1 MAMEILTAI
10 IPTIIDY
17 TIGPVARQVG
27 YIIFY
32 KSNLEDLKSKLED
45 FDSVKQGMKHKVD
58 EVGRKVNHEVKAD
71 VKKWLSDAENTTR
84 KADALLHDAGRAKTK
99 CLIICPNLIYYHQR
113 SRKSTKL
120 VEKIEAHK
128 NKEFGI
134 ISYEVP
140 VEDVSAI
147 ASDEYMAFESRIS
160 MVKDIITELE
170 KPDINRIGVYG
181 LGGVGKT
188 TLAKE
193 VYREAVKDKLF
204 DDVVIILNVKE
215 KKDNEEIQKEIA
227 KKLRMDADESQ
238 DKGTRANLLRARIKD
253 GKTLVIL
260 DDVLERIDFEAVGLV
275 GVPNC
280 NLLLTSRER
289 KVLFYDMRMQN
300 NFELGFLTEK
310 ESWILFEK
318 MAGDVVKDNRILK
331 EATQLAKK
339 CGGLPVLVVA
349 VASALRESSL
359 EEWKDALRSFKR
371 FDKKELNEKALLALK
386 WSYEQLEDQELKQL
400 FLLCGS
406 SSSLLSDL
414 LKYSMGLGLIK
425 NVETVEEARTS
436 LNGMVKKLKN
446 SCLLQD
452 SYDDDTVRM
461 HELVRDIAVRIA
473 TDDQKAFSR
482 AYGDEVK
489 QWPTEDFLE
498 KCTRMSLR
506 SCKIPRLPGVP
517 WECPEL
523 KLLILEN
530 GNIGDSQE
538 IPSNFFEGMKEL
550 KVLDVTR
557 FSIQSLP
564 PSLQSLKHLHTLCL
578 DQCEL
583 VDITLVGQ
591 LTNLKILSLLKSKI
605 KELPKEIG
613 QLSWLQLLD
622 LTGCSELVMIAPG
635 VISSL
640 TRLEDLR
647 MGIKSFK
654 QWEGE
659 GPTSGGSNA
668 TVSELKHLA
677 ELTAL
682 DIHVPDANLVPAN
695 LFSDKLERYTILI
708 GDCWEYPDT
717 YGISSNMLKLKLA
730 RRNQFDRGI
739 KLLVKKCE
747 QLYLDGKESGNIIS
761 FLFDSDAVKQLKCL
775 HVQNN
780 DEVTYVI
787 NSISWSYSHN
797 AFPSLES
804 LFLEDLVRLESVC
817 YGQLEGEP
825 FQKLKSLT
833 LRNLPKLIGFSSK
846 GKQLTTDTEADE
858 IVLEDEVG
866 GPPKLFSN
874 EKVMMPNLT
883 TLTVHQCDSLR
894 FLFSSSM
901 AKCLGQ
907 LKNLKISNC
916 QIMEEIVG
924 NEENT
929 DDMFDKLSRLEL
941 QHLPNLARF
950 SSGSYIKFPSLVY
963 LNLDDC
969 TKLETFIF
977 DAKSENITTNKEER
991 DIELFDEKVG
1001 FPSLEALYMW
1011 DLPKLKTIFHNQLHS
1026 DSFGKLRIMD
1036 VCRCH
1041 SLINIFGPSI
1051 MGRLNALETLK
1062 IKQCQS
1068 LQVVYNTSS
1077 TTQLN
1082 RFECPNLD
1090 SVWIDSCESLK
1101 NVFPTSVAKDLK
1113 QLNQFSIKNCG
1124 LMEEIVVREE
1134 GPQIAYEGFEFP
1146 KVTGMEFVNLPQ
1158 LRRFYPGLHVSN
1170 WPSLN
1175 ILNFK
1180 KCGGVEIFAAEFST
1194 YQDKLP
1200 TEQPFFLIEKGKPFL
1215 NLEYLALDENME
1227 IWYEPYGPLLTDLL
1241 SKVKLIYF
1249 ATSHPKSDVFF
1260 ETLQNIEHLHV
1271 LSAPW
1276 KELFDHDHQGSSRGE
1291 THEVETLPRVKTLWL
1306 VDMPELIHLG
1316 MENSR
1321 QGGPV
1326 FPNLEIL
1333 SVHKCGRLENLAST
1347 LISFRNLTA
1356 FTIADCQGL
1365 QYLIPYSVAK
1375 NLQQL
1380 KELEVASCQRM
1391 VEIVASNEDDPENE
1405 ITFNGLQHLKLS
1417 LLPSLQGFCTGNCI
1431 VKVPSLGTLDVEYCP
1446 LIELKISPDGLLQS
1460 DPRPERLQIAEET
1473 DDVPMLS
1480 DSEESDPNQTE
1491 QLMIADSNVNVTIA

>member
-1 MAMEILTAI
+1 MEIITTI

-17 TIGPVARQVG
+17 TVRPLARQVS
-27 YIIFY
+27 YVIFY
-32 KSNLEDLKSKLED
+32 KSNLKDLRSTLKN
-45 FDSVKQGMKHKVD
+45 FDAAKQRMNHAVEEVK
-58 EVGRKVNHEVKAD
+58 RKVNQKVEACVRNWQTEAD
-71 VKKWLSDAENTTR
+71 EISREAE
-84 KADALLHDAGRAKTK
+84 ALLDDEGHAKTK
-99 CLIICPNLIYYHQR
+99 CLYICPNLISYHQL

-120 VEKIEAHK
+120 VRKIEEHENK
-128 NKEFGI
+128 KEFAS
-134 ISYEVP
+134 ISYNAA
-140 VEDVSAI
+140 VEDISAI
-147 ASDEYMAFESRIS
+147 ASDEYMAFESRTS
-160 MVKDIITELE
+160 MVKDIITELK
-170 KPDINRIGVYG
+170 KPDINKIGVYG

-188 TLAKE
+188 TLAQE
-193 VYREAVKDKLF
+193 VYREAMEEKLF

-215 KKDNEEIQKEIA
+215 KKDNEKIQKAITE
-227 KKLRMDADESQ
+227 KLGMDVDESE
-238 DKGTRANLLRARIKD
+238 DMGKRANLLRTRIKE

-260 DDVLERIDFEAVGLV
+260 DDVLERINFEAVGLV
-275 GVPNC
+275 GVPHC
-280 NLLLTSRER
+280 KLLLTSRER
-289 KVLFYDMRMQN
+289 NVLFYDMHTQKD
-300 NFELGFLTEK
+300 FQLGFLTEN
-310 ESWILFEK
+310 ESWSLFEK
-318 MAGDVVKDNRILK
+318 MAGNVIKDNRILK

-349 VASALRESSL
+349 VASALRESGL

-371 FDKKELNEKALLALK
+371 FDKKEMNEKAFLGLK

-436 LNGMVKKLKN
+436 LNVMVKKLKN

-461 HELVRDIAVRIA
+461 HELVRDVAVRIS

-489 QWPTEDFLE
+489 EWPTEDFLK
-498 KCTRMSLR
+498 KCTRMSLHY
-506 SCKIPRLPGVP
+506 CKIPRLPEVP

-523 KLLILEN
+523 KLLVLEN
-530 GNIGDSQE
+530 DDIGHSQE
-538 IPSNFFEGMKEL
+538 IPRNFFEGMKEL
-550 KVLDVTR
+550 KVLNVTR

-564 PSLQSLKHLHTLCL
+564 PSLESLKHLHTLCL

-583 VDITLVGQ
+583 VNITLVGQ
-591 LTNLKILSLLKSKI
+591 LTNLKILSLIHSKI

-613 QLSWLQLLD
+613 QLTRLQVLD
-622 LTGCSELVMIAPG
+622 LTGCSELVLISPG

-659 GPTSGGSNA
+659 CPTSGGSNA

-682 DIHVPDANLVPAN
+682 DIHVPDANLLPAN
-695 LFSDKLERYTILI
+695 LFSDKLERYSILI
-708 GDCWEYPDT
+708 GDCWENPYR
-717 YGISSNMLKLKLA
+717 YGTSSNMLKLKLT

-739 KLLVKKCE
+739 KLLVKRCE

-780 DEVTYVI
+780 DEVTYVF
-787 NSISWSYSHN
+787 N
-797 AFPSLES
+797 F
-804 LFLEDLVRLESVC
+804 V
-817 YGQLEGEP
+817 
-825 FQKLKSLT
+825 K
-833 LRNLPKLIGFSSK
+833 
-846 GKQLTTDTEADE
+846 
-858 IVLEDEVG
+858 
-866 GPPKLFSN
+866 
-874 EKVMMPNLT
+874 MPYLT

-950 SSGSYIKFPSLVY
+950 SSGSYIKFPSLAY
-963 LNLDDC
+963 LGLDDC

-1001 FPSLEALYMW
+1001 FPSLEMLW
-1011 DLPKLKTIFHNQLHS
+1011 IQDLPKLKTIFHNQLHS

-1036 VCRCH
+1036 VRRCH

-1051 MGRLNALETLK
+1051 MGRLNALETLQ
-1062 IKQCQS
+1062 IVQCQS

-1113 QLNQFSIKNCG
+1113 QLNIFGVNNCG
-1124 LMEEIVVREE
+1124 LMEEIVVKEE
-1134 GPQIAYEGFEFP
+1134 GPQTTYKEFEFP
-1146 KVTGMEFVNLPQ
+1146 KVTTMKFDNLPQ
-1158 LRRFYPGLHVSN
+1158 LRSFYPGLHVSN

-1175 ILNFK
+1175 
-1180 KCGGVEIFAAEFST
+1180 
-1194 YQDKLP
+1194 
-1200 TEQPFFLIEKGKPFL
+1200 GKSFL

-1227 IWYEPYGPLLTDLL
+1227 IWYEPYGPLPTELL
-1241 SKVKLIYF
+1241 SKVKSIYF

-1260 ETLQNIEHLHV
+1260 ENLQNIEELSV
-1271 LSAPW
+1271 LSTPW
-1276 KELFDHDHQGSSRGE
+1276 KELFVHNHQGSSRGE
-1291 THEVETLPRVKTLWL
+1291 IHKVETLPRVKVLW
-1306 VDMPELIHLG
+1306 VSDMPELIHLEILDTFFQPG
-1316 MENSR
+1316 A
-1321 QGGPV
+1321 PF
-1326 FPNLEIL
+1326 FPNFLC
-1333 SVHKCGRLENLAST
+1333 VHKCGGLENLAST
-1347 LISFRNLTA
+1347 LISFRNLTG
-1356 FTIADCQGL
+1356 FTIGDCHGL

-1380 KELEVASCQRM
+1380 RKLDVRYCERM

-1405 ITFNGLQHLKLS
+1405 ITFSCLQHLKLS
-1417 LLPSLQGFCTGNCI
+1417 YLPSLQGFCTGNCI
-1431 VKVPSLGTLDVEYCP
+1431 FKVPSLGTLDVEYCP

-1480 DSEESDPNQTE
+1480 DSEESDHNQTV
-1491 QLMIADSNVNVTIA
+1491 ST